1 MLKKIR
7 KDRKR
12 RMLVEENW
20 KQRREWKVQICD
32 IRRTKEER
40 EVAEKKLE
48 LKGGERDQSRTRVR
62 NRCVE
67 TGNARSMVRWY
78 RRSGLKVR
86 ERAREGKLPGVY
98 KVSW

>member
-12 RMLVEENW
+12 RERVEAHWSE
-20 KQRREWKVQICD
+20 RREWKVQMND
-32 IRRTKEER
+32 MRRSEVER
-40 EVAEKKLE
+40 EEAGKKLE
-48 LKGGERDQSRTRVR
+48 LKAGERDKSKTRVR

-67 TGNARSMVRWY
+67 TGNARSMVRWF

>member
-1 MLKKIR
+1 MFKKIR

-12 RMLVEENW
+12 RELVEKNW
-20 KQRREWKVQICD
+20 IQRREWKIQVND
-32 IRRTKEER
+32 IRRSKEER
-40 EVAEKKLE
+40 AEAEKKLE
-48 LKGGERDQSRTRVR
+48 LKEGERDQSKTRVR